1 MSNLYIRV
9 SDGKRYNMRI
19 TTVEFNNRKC
29 FKCGATTDNMTKATC
44 KCGGFMY
51 PVGVCYVPQVKK
63 SEKKGAL

>member
-1 MSNLYIRV
+1 MARRFFLLLGGAVDMQR
-9 SDGKRYNMRI
+9 M
-19 TTVEFNNRKC
+19 TVEFNNRKC
-29 FKCGATTDNMTKATC
+29 FKCGATTGDMQKATC

>member
-1 MSNLYIRV
+1 MARRFCLLLGGAV
-9 SDGKRYNMRI
+9 DMQK
-19 TTVEFNNRKC
+19 TTVIFDNRKC
-29 FKCGATTDNMTKATC
+29 FKCGATTGDMQNATC